1 MRDNWDVPAF
11 PLFCRPRHILP
22 LAPLKEMK
30 IHSFNPLEVAAG
42 RLTGSFPS
50 MGPGGK
56 GRWGTL
62 PF

>member
-30 IHSFNPLEVAAG
+30 IHSFSP
-42 RLTGSFPS
+42 
-50 MGPGGK
+50 K
-56 GRWGTL
+56 RWQQAD
-62 PF
+62 